1 MRSPA
6 STQTGEMASASGEYD
21 EAPTR
26 SWDRNAQPSTVA
38 ISNAGSAF
46 RGGSSAAI
54 QPNASARGSSD
65 GATGAI
71 PASGPASAA
80 SSEVSEAGRRWGVIM
95 PRLLLNK

>member
-6 STQTGEMASASGEYD
+6 STQTGEPVSGNGEYD

-26 SWDRNAQPSTVA
+26 SRDRSAQPSTTA

-46 RGGSSAAI
+46 SGGGSAAT
-54 QPNASARGSSD
+54 QPGASLSGSST

-71 PASGPASAA
+71 PVSSAASAA

-95 PRLLLNK
+95 PRLLPE

>member
-6 STQTGEMASASGEYD
+6 STQTGEPASGNGEYD

-26 SWDRNAQPSTVA
+26 SRDRNAQPSTLA
-38 ISNAGSAF
+38 RSNAGSAF

-54 QPNASARGSSD
+54 QPNASASGSSD

-71 PASGPASAA
+71 PASSAASAA
-80 SSEVSEAGRRWGVIM
+80 SSEVSEAGRRRGVIM
-95 PRLLLNK
+95 PRLLPE